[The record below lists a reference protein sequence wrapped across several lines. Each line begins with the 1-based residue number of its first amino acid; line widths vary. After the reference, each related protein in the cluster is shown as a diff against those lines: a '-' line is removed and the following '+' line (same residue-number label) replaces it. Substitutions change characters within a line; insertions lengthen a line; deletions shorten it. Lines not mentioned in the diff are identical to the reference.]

1 LVVRQLEQDVAGFRA
16 FLTEA
21 AEEVPADAVPA
32 GVEPEA
38 WVAAKLLGRWQNGSS
53 LVRNPNRPAP
63 DNAPPDN
70 DFLYGTEDPD
80 GLRCP
85 FGAHIRR
92 ANPRDSFSPGS
103 SNALSITNRHRI
115 LRVGRVYSEAD
126 GEAARKQ
133 GLLFMCLNADI
144 ERQFEFIQ
152 QTWVRAPSFLGLAG
166 EVDPILAPGSEATA
180 KNSMTIPSERGPVTI
195 TGFGDFVRVLGSGY
209 FFLPSK
215 NALEVLRTLRGD
227 MPAQLSAADASIER
241 SPVRASRFS
250 RATG

>member
-1 LVVRQLEQDVAGFRA
+1 
-16 FLTEA
+16 
-21 AEEVPADAVPA
+21 
-32 GVEPEA
+32 
-38 WVAAKLLGRWQNGSS
+38 
-53 LVRNPNRPAP
+53 
-63 DNAPPDN
+63 
-70 DFLYGTEDPD
+70 
-80 GLRCP
+80 
-85 FGAHIRR
+85 
-92 ANPRDSFSPGS
+92 
-103 SNALSITNRHRI
+103 
-115 LRVGRVYSEAD
+115 
-126 GEAARKQ
+126 
-133 GLLFMCLNADI
+133 
-144 ERQFEFIQ
+144 
-152 QTWVRAPSFLGLAG
+152 VRAPSFLGLAG